1 MKLQVV
7 RHQFGTDATCGI
19 LYINGSFECYTL
31 EDQYQAVKVM
41 HETCID
47 DGEYEIKFKK
57 WGGFHKKYQERYGGD
72 HYGMLHVQNVPNF
85 SDILIHTGNT
95 DEHTSGCLLLG
106 ETQQDL
112 DMGKDGFIG
121 SSKNAYLKAYKKI
134 AKELLIGTKVTIEY
148 TTITK
153 LLEQPLDESSQ
164 ADVTI
169 SKDVME
175 KLEEINGNVIQT
187 QAMMR
192 GRIIR

>member
-1 MKLQVV
+1 
-7 RHQFGTDATCGI
+7 
-19 LYINGSFECYTL
+19 
-31 EDQYQAVKVM
+31 
-41 HETCID
+41 
-47 DGEYEIKFKK
+47 
-57 WGGFHKKYQERYGGD
+57 
-72 HYGMLHVQNVPNF
+72 LHVQNVPNF

>member
-1 MKLQVV
+1 MELKVI

-19 LYINGSFECYTL
+19 LYINGVFECYTL
-31 EDQYQAVKVM
+31 EDQYQEVKQM

-47 DGEYEIKFKK
+47 DGLYEIKFKK
-57 WGGFHKKYQERYGGD
+57 WGGFHNKYKERYGAD
-72 HYGMLHVQNVPNF
+72 HYGMLHIQNVPNF

-121 SSKNAYLKAYKKI
+121 ASKNAYLKAYKKI
-134 AKELLIGTKVTIEY
+134 ARELLIGTKVTIEY
-148 TTITK
+148 ININIMFK
-153 LLEQPLDESSQ
+153 QEEEVSQ
-164 ADVTI
+164 GDGSMNKEI
-169 SKDVME
+169 ME
-175 KLEEINGNVIQT
+175 KLEEINGGVIQT

>member
-1 MKLQVV
+1 MELKVI

-19 LYINGSFECYTL
+19 LYINGVFECYTL
-31 EDQYQAVKVM
+31 EDQYQEVKQM

-47 DGEYEIKFKK
+47 DGLYEIKFKK
-57 WGGFHKKYQERYGGD
+57 WGGFHNKYKERYGAD
-72 HYGMLHVQNVPNF
+72 HYGMLHIQNVPNF

-95 DEHTSGCLLLG
+95 DEHNSGCLLLG

-121 SSKNAYLKAYKKI
+121 ASKNAYLKAYKKI
-134 AKELLIGTKVTIEY
+134 ARELLIGTKVTIEY
-148 TTITK
+148 ININTMFK
-153 LLEQPLDESSQ
+153 QEEEVSQ
-164 ADVTI
+164 GDGSMNKEI
-169 SKDVME
+169 ME
-175 KLEEINGNVIQT
+175 KLEEINGGVIQT

>member
-1 MKLQVV
+1 MQLKVI

-19 LYINGSFECYTL
+19 LYINGVFECYTL
-31 EDQYQAVKVM
+31 EDQYQEVKQM

-47 DGEYEIKFKK
+47 DGLYEIKFKK
-57 WGGFHKKYQERYGGD
+57 WGGFHNKYKERYGAD
-72 HYGMLHVQNVPNF
+72 HYGMLHIQNVPNF

-134 AKELLIGTKVTIEY
+134 ARELLIGTKVTIEY
-148 TTITK
+148 ININTMFK
-153 LLEQPLDESSQ
+153 QEEEKSQ
-164 ADVTI
+164 GDGSMNKEI
-169 SKDVME
+169 ME
-175 KLEEINGNVIQT
+175 KLEEINGGVIQT